1 MKLKYDDHKTEM
13 SIEDAPDGAKVIHF
27 DLGTNIMKKHF
38 YKSNLEYLKGYKI
51 IKDYFEKNG
60 FVHYQYS
67 GYFSKEPIET
77 HKCDLLILTL
87 AMKEPWLWD
96 CIEDA
101 SVTEVPKNHSNVM
114 ETINL
119 IKKTNIV
126 EMSKKLNGTEKQA
139 IMRNTIEYCLNI
151 IEKKNRDK
159 EKDDG
164 FDIDR

>member
-1 MKLKYDDHKTEM
+1 
-13 SIEDAPDGAKVIHF
+13 
-27 DLGTNIMKKHF
+27 
-38 YKSNLEYLKGYKI
+38 
-51 IKDYFEKNG
+51 
-60 FVHYQYS
+60 
-67 GYFSKEPIET
+67 
-77 HKCDLLILTL
+77 
-87 AMKEPWLWD
+87 
-96 CIEDA
+96 
-101 SVTEVPKNHSNVM
+101 M